1 RAALGNK
8 CRLSDNCVLA
18 IQSKRDLP
26 ITISNV
32 VNNAIGRDAIH
43 YLMPPCV
50 EKRRLSKIRLS
61 EKELIEGMTSSTVH
75 ADELANVT
83 PVELSLEQSDSLTEE
98 EKMKLVCYRFLDI
111 KEDDLM
117 EGDEFFTELDSGKY
131 DEA

>member
-1 RAALGNK
+1 
-8 CRLSDNCVLA
+8 
-18 IQSKRDLP
+18 
-26 ITISNV
+26 
-32 VNNAIGRDAIH
+32 
-43 YLMPPCV
+43 M
-50 EKRRLSKIRLS
+50 SKIRLS

-131 DEA
+131 

>member
-1 RAALGNK
+1 
-8 CRLSDNCVLA
+8 
-18 IQSKRDLP
+18 
-26 ITISNV
+26 
-32 VNNAIGRDAIH
+32 
-43 YLMPPCV
+43 M
-50 EKRRLSKIRLS
+50 SKIRPS
-61 EKELIEGMTSSTVH
+61 EKELLEGMTSSTVH

>member
-1 RAALGNK
+1 
-8 CRLSDNCVLA
+8 
-18 IQSKRDLP
+18 
-26 ITISNV
+26 
-32 VNNAIGRDAIH
+32 
-43 YLMPPCV
+43 M
-50 EKRRLSKIRLS
+50 SKIRVS

-83 PVELSLEQSDSLTEE
+83 PVELSLEQNDSLTEE

>member
-1 RAALGNK
+1 
-8 CRLSDNCVLA
+8 
-18 IQSKRDLP
+18 
-26 ITISNV
+26 
-32 VNNAIGRDAIH
+32 
-43 YLMPPCV
+43 MPPCV

>member
-1 RAALGNK
+1 
-8 CRLSDNCVLA
+8 
-18 IQSKRDLP
+18 
-26 ITISNV
+26 
-32 VNNAIGRDAIH
+32 
-43 YLMPPCV
+43 M
-50 EKRRLSKIRLS
+50 SKIRLS

-83 PVELSLEQSDSLTEE
+83 PVELSLEQSDFLTEE

>member
-1 RAALGNK
+1 
-8 CRLSDNCVLA
+8 
-18 IQSKRDLP
+18 
-26 ITISNV
+26 
-32 VNNAIGRDAIH
+32 
-43 YLMPPCV
+43 M
-50 EKRRLSKIRLS
+50 SKIRLS